1 MSNFS
6 ISSLLSFRRVKI
18 DGFEQIVD
26 PDKGIAIFT
35 TVSPDQ
41 RFTPICYKCGSKAS
55 GIHDY
60 DQRTLRDLSFG
71 NNPGFIVYK
80 FRKITCPNCGQTRVE
95 DFGIISDPKGPRVTE
110 RMARYIH
117 ELCSLMPIKQ
127 VAEHC
132 NLD

>member
-41 RFTPICYKCGSKAS
+41 RYTPTCYKCGSKAS

-60 DQRTLRDLSFG
+60 DQRTLRELSFG

-95 DFGIISDPKGPRVTE
+95 DLGIISNSSHRKKGPLYTWTLIINAYKSGRW
-110 RMARYIH
+110 A
-117 ELCSLMPIKQ
+117 L
-127 VAEHC
+127 
-132 NLD
+132 